1 VRTIGVVTTSR
12 ADYGILRPVLR
23 AIEAHPE
30 LHLRLYVSGSHLL
43 ERHGMTVRG
52 IEADGFPIAERLE
65 TLTGDDTPQGITASM
80 ALGTRE
86 FGAAFA
92 RSAPDLLVVLGDRYE
107 MHAAAVAA
115 LPFTVPLAHLHGGEV
130 TEGAIDEAL
139 RHGITKMSHL
149 HFPATG
155 ASADR
160 IAQLGEER
168 WRITVA
174 GAPSLDNLREI
185 EILDRSA
192 LGISPDRPFLLVTY
206 HPMTLEPEHAGERA
220 QAVLDA
226 LRDVDADLVITAPN
240 ADTGREAV
248 MRRIEA
254 FVAERRGANLL
265 TNAGTQRYFSLMAH
279 AAAMVGN
286 SSSGIIEAASFGL
299 PVVNVGIRQRGRLR
313 ARNVIDTPENAQA
326 IRAAV
331 DQAISPAFREAT
343 AVIDN
348 PYGDG
353 HASERIATRLAE
365 VPLDTHLLHKHFHDL
380 TPQRGQTP

>member
-1 VRTIGVVTTSR
+1 MRTVGVVTTSR

-23 AIEAHPE
+23 AITSHPD
-30 LHLRLYVSGSHLL
+30 LDLRLYVSGSHLA
-43 ERHGMTVRG
+43 ERHGLTVSEV
-52 IEADGFPIAERLE
+52 EADGFPIAERLE
-65 TLTGDDTPQGITASM
+65 TLTGDDSPEGIAASM
-80 ALGTRE
+80 AQTTSA

-92 RSAPDLLVVLGDRYE
+92 RSRPDVLVVLGDRFE

-115 LPFTVPLAHLHGGEV
+115 LPFTLPLAHLHGGEV

-139 RHGITKMSHL
+139 RHGLTKMSHL
-149 HFPATG
+149 HFPATE
-155 ASADR
+155 AYADR
-160 IAQLGEER
+160 IEQLGEER

-174 GAPSLDNLREI
+174 GAPSLDNLRDVALLGRE
-185 EILDRSA
+185 ELGTDRN
-192 LGISPDRPFLLVTY
+192 FLLVTY
-206 HPMTLEPEHAGERA
+206 HPVTLEPEHAGERA
-220 QAVLDA
+220 AAVLEA

-248 MRRIEA
+248 LSRIEA
-254 FVAERRGANLL
+254 FVASRPGAQLL
-265 TNAGTQRYFSLMAH
+265 VNAGTQRYFSLMAH

-313 ARNVIDTPENAQA
+313 ARNVIDAPEETGA

-331 DQAISPAFREAT
+331 DEAMSRAFRT
-343 AVIDN
+343 TLDGLVN

-353 HASERIATRLAE
+353 HAAERIVRRLAE
-365 VPLDTHLLHKHFHDL
+365 VPLDGHLLHKHFRDL
-380 TPQRGQTP
+380 R